1 MSMKDAAILTKYYK
15 NYNYGGMLQGYALHK
30 VIKDLGY
37 SVDIVSYDVNAN
49 PNPVYPGLRQ
59 QIKQYGAGAAVEKAG
74 EKAIGKCRFLI
85 SGLLKDRARLCDQ
98 FMEDTGA
105 GTELYDDAGS
115 AALRGEYKAFVS
127 GSDQIWNPNAV
138 RNLYLQTFI
147 EDPRRKISYAASIG
161 RDAFSEHE
169 ADILIPA
176 ISGFGAISV
185 REKTAAD
192 LLGKYIP
199 AAIETSV
206 DPAMLLSAEEWDEAA
221 SKNPVKDRYVLVY
234 FFSDSRAVRKRAR
247 AFCVRH
253 GLRMIMIPYAKQ
265 EYNLTDAAGPGERI
279 AKTGPREF
287 VSLIRGAEFVLT
299 DSFHGAVFS
308 LIYKKPF
315 VVFERN
321 KSGHVSMNS
330 RLYDLLALFEQSHRL
345 IDLSLIGELD
355 NLYEVETEKI
365 EAILLREKARAL
377 TYLKNSI
384 ETAIAAADETAAK

>member
-1 MSMKDAAILTKYYK
+1 MKDAAILTKYYK

-30 VIKDLGY
+30 AIKDLGY

-59 QIKQYGAGAAVEKAG
+59 QVKQYGAAAAVGKAG

-85 SGLLKDRARLCDQ
+85 SGLLKERVRLFDQ

-115 AALRGEYKAFVS
+115 AALCDEYKAFVS

-161 RDAFSEHE
+161 RDAFSERE

-185 REKTAAD
+185 REKTASD
-192 LLGKYIP
+192 LLRKYIP
-199 AAIETSV
+199 AEIETSV
-206 DPAMLLSAEEWDEAA
+206 DPAMLLSAEEWDEVA
-221 SKNPVKDRYVLVY
+221 SKSPVKDRYALVY
-234 FFSDSRAVRKRAR
+234 FFSDSRVVRKRAQ

-330 RLYDLLALFEQSHRL
+330 RLYDLLELFEQSHRL

-365 EAILLREKARAL
+365 EAILQREKARSQ
-377 TYLKNSI
+377 TYLRNAI
-384 ETAIAAADETAAK
+384 QTAVSAADEAAAK

>member
-1 MSMKDAAILTKYYK
+1 M
-15 NYNYGGMLQGYALHK
+15 
-30 VIKDLGY
+30 
-37 SVDIVSYDVNAN
+37 
-49 PNPVYPGLRQ
+49 
-59 QIKQYGAGAAVEKAG
+59 
-74 EKAIGKCRFLI
+74 
-85 SGLLKDRARLCDQ
+85 
-98 FMEDTGA
+98 
-105 GTELYDDAGS
+105 
-115 AALRGEYKAFVS
+115 
-127 GSDQIWNPNAV
+127 
-138 RNLYLQTFI
+138 
-147 EDPRRKISYAASIG
+147 
-161 RDAFSEHE
+161 
-169 ADILIPA
+169 
-176 ISGFGAISV
+176 

-206 DPAMLLSAEEWDEAA
+206 DPAMLLSAEEWDEVT
-221 SKNPVKDRYVLVY
+221 SKNPVKDRYALVY

-377 TYLKNSI
+377 TYLKKSI